1 MPDLILHH
9 FDWSPFAEKIRLV
22 LGLKGLRWRSV
33 QIPMIPPKPDL
44 MPLTGGYRK
53 TPVLQVGADI
63 YCDTRLIAR
72 ELERRFPAP
81 TLFPSGNGGIALALS
96 HWSDTAFFEP
106 GAGLS
111 MALAAGVPDAVV
123 ADRKQF
129 FTFMDFAQLGQQTP
143 HLLGQLRANAW
154 LLEQQLA
161 DQRPYLLGTAPGWA
175 DITAYFP
182 LWMARTF
189 VPDAVA
195 EPLAPYSRTAAWENR
210 TRAIGHGYRSDIDA
224 SEALDI
230 AKASTPERT
239 VHRVDETDPL
249 ELRAGEFVSVTPSDY
264 GKVPVTGELMTL
276 NVESIALLRHDPR
289 VGDVITHFPRIG
301 YHIVRAAKT

>member
-1 MPDLILHH
+1 MTDLILHH

-33 QIPMIPPKPDL
+33 QIPMIPPKTDL

-72 ELERRFPAP
+72 ELERRFPTP
-81 TLFPSGNGGIALALS
+81 TLFPSGNSGITLALS

-111 MALAAGVPDAVV
+111 MALATGVPDAVV
-123 ADRKQF
+123 ADRKEF
-129 FTFMDFAQLGQQTP
+129 FTFMDFAQLDRQIP

-154 LLEQQLA
+154 LLEQQLT
-161 DQRPYLLGTAPGWA
+161 DQRPYLLGTSPGWA
-175 DITAYFP
+175 DITACFP
-182 LWMARTF
+182 LWMVRTF

-195 EPLAPYSRTAAWENR
+195 ALLAPYSRMTAWENR
-210 TRAIGHGYRSDIDA
+210 MRAIGHGYRSDIEA
-224 SEALDI
+224 AEALDI
-230 AKASTPERT
+230 ARASTPERG
-239 VHRVDETDPL
+239 RGVDESDPL
-249 ELRAGEFVSVTPSDY
+249 QLRAGDLVTVTPADY
-264 GKVPVTGELMTL
+264 GKVPVTGELATL
-276 NVESIALLRHDPR
+276 DAESIALLRRDPR
-289 VGDVITHFPRIG
+289 VGDVMTHFPRIG
-301 YHIVRAAKT
+301 YHIARADST